1 MIRIVKILENIWYRD
16 KKPPNFLIGLS
27 VVYGILLKIRRSLYD
42 LGIFSTSKP
51 EIPVII
57 IGNINVGGTGK
68 TPFTLYLAN
77 TLSHLGKKVGIISRG
92 YRGKKSSSKPFILD
106 KKSKAE
112 DFGDEAVYLSKHTDS
127 MVCVCKKK
135 LVAANLLFDRGVDV
149 ILSDDG
155 LQHYA
160 LGRDIEF
167 AVVSS
172 SRGFGNRYLLP
183 AGPLRERIERLDS
196 LDLLL
201 INGKQIDQDLN
212 MKNIISFEILN
223 REVKNIHD
231 GEVRPME
238 DFANRDI
245 LLIAGIGDPDALQEK
260 LINLDIK
267 VESIDV
273 ADHETAD
280 LSLVDDIK
288 SRTIFLTPKDLVK
301 YSKDDLP
308 RETWELI
315 PEMSIDH
322 SEEQILIRQIQGIME

>member
-77 TLSHLGKKVGIISRG
+77 TLSHLGKRVGIISRG
-92 YRGKKSSSKPFILD
+92 YGGKNQVQNHSFSIKKARPKILVMRLFTYQNIQIQWF
-106 KKSKAE
+106 A
-112 DFGDEAVYLSKHTDS
+112 FV
-127 MVCVCKKK
+127 KK

-172 SRGFGNRYLLP
+172 NRGFGNRYLLP

-201 INGKQIDQDLN
+201 VNGKQIDQDLN

-238 DFANRDI
+238 DFVNRDI
-245 LLIAGIGDPDALQEK
+245 LLIAGIGDPDALREK

-273 ADHETAD
+273 VDHDTAD
-280 LSLVDDIK
+280 LSLIDEIEK
-288 SRTIFLTPKDLVK
+288 RTIFLTPKDLVK